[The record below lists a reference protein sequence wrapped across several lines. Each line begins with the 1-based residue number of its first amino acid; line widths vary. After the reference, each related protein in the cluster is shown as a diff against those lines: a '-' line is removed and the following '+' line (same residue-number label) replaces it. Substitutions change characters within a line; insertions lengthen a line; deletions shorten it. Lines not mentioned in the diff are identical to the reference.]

1 MKAKLDEDEVKPEG
15 GDLRPWEG
23 SLCGT
28 WESVEKVLAFI
39 QSDDRLKGLRRIES
53 HVNPEEKAV
62 DHTNYGHS
70 ANSPLAAGKDA
81 PFQWDHVKKEI
92 VTIEMLRYHLLKW
105 LENIFA
111 QRNGIL

>member
-1 MKAKLDEDEVKPEG
+1 
-15 GDLRPWEG
+15 
-23 SLCGT
+23 
-28 WESVEKVLAFI
+28 VEKVLAFI

-53 HVNPEEKAV
+53 HVSPEEKAV

-92 VTIEMLRYHLLKW
+92 VTIEMLTVSPIEMVGKYICPKEWNSLIKRS
-105 LENIFA
+105 
-111 QRNGIL
+111 